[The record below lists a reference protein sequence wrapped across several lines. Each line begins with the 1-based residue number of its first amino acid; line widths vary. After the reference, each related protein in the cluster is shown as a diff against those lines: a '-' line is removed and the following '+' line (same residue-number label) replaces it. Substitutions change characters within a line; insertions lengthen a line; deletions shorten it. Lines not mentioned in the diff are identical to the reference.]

1 MSLNECLFFS
11 PSLVDSVQRLSQ
23 DLESDIVIAGMLRTF
38 ELAAAT
44 ELPLVLE
51 FEDLLSERYRTMAQE
66 PRSPDAVL
74 GHYRENLPT
83 WLARPVSS
91 IAARLLRIEAVL
103 LDRRELLAAQQAG
116 AVTLVGR
123 DEVDRLQFRSGN
135 VVTSA
140 PFAVQIDDASE
151 SGPSPDSWHKQKV
164 AFVGELEYEPNR
176 AAVRWFVDH
185 VLPLA
190 AAGGMEHLTL
200 HVLGNAPLDI
210 QAELGSSRV
219 KFHGYVVDLGQSL
232 RTFPAIVAPVVSGGG
247 VKTKVVEAMAL
258 GLPVVS
264 TRDGVKGLDVV
275 DGEHC
280 YVADNPVEFI
290 DGIRKAIDDPSGARA
305 MGRRARSLVLR
316 EILWRSASNSLG
328 GHSRSRQHQ
337 PPSSAHR
344 ISLEVDFTSSTGA
357 VHE

>member
-1 MSLNECLFFS
+1 MRVLFLVTRDPRGRQSGGKAVIATVIRSLLALGHTVDVIAVTHGQLEEAAETDGVTFRRLPPPRLSRVALNGLTRASLGKLSLNECLFFS
-11 PSLVDSVQRLSQ
+11 PALVDSVKRLSQ

-66 PRSPDAVL
+66 PRSRDAVL
-74 GHYRENLPT
+74 GHDPDNVPT

-135 VVTSA
+135 LVTAA

-151 SGPSPDSWHKQKV
+151 PGPTPDSWHKQKV

-200 HVLGNAPLDI
+200 HVLGNAPPDI
-210 QAELGSSRV
+210 QAELGSSR
-219 KFHGYVVDLGQSL
+219 
-232 RTFPAIVAPVVSGGG
+232 
-247 VKTKVVEAMAL
+247 
-258 GLPVVS
+258 
-264 TRDGVKGLDVV
+264 
-275 DGEHC
+275 
-280 YVADNPVEFI
+280 
-290 DGIRKAIDDPSGARA
+290 
-305 MGRRARSLVLR
+305 
-316 EILWRSASNSLG
+316 
-328 GHSRSRQHQ
+328 
-337 PPSSAHR
+337 
-344 ISLEVDFTSSTGA
+344 
-357 VHE
+357 